1 MFKKILSI
9 DPAALLLS
17 IALIAGAN
25 YTSYAQK
32 NGKGGEKHGGGQGDK
47 HGGDNGGNRGGDDR
61 EQNRGQEK
69 RGNREDRGDD
79 RRSEQ
84 PRNEQPRIQ
93 QPRYEQRQL
102 PQVVYNDQRRDRDD
116 RGNGQGNG
124 QGNRQGNGNRKDN
137 RGDDRRQYEY
147 ENNQRQVP
155 SYGGWVPP
163 GQIRSEEVHRRN
175 DERKALKNEQKYE
188 QRLERDWNR
197 NDERDYRRDQSR
209 DQYSTPPQWWGSQ
222 LPVYRNDYPTR
233 DRRTTTYDQGYPY
246 SGYEN
251 GRSYNVPYY
260 DGYRPSVDQRNTNQN
275 YYGYDPYVYENG
287 YGNDYYDSRG
297 TSWKSTL
304 LRTLI
309 GAVLNGIGGGR
320 NNNYFSPN
328 NYQPYSAGI
337 PANYGQ
343 SPFYGNSSP
352 YYGSSSP
359 YYGNY
364 SPQFGQNYPGGGS
377 NFGGI
382 LGSLPIGGLFGGGN
396 DIGGFVSNELSQV
409 LAQGYLQGLSA
420 GETARGY
427 GSDDRY
433 YNDPYVTDGGV
444 YDQGSSTIGENRR
457 LLSEGYAL
465 GYQDAL
471 NGRGQ
476 ADQGSAGGLD
486 LVNILL
492 SNVLNL
498 G

>member
-9 DPAALLLS
+9 NPAALLLS
-17 IALIAGAN
+17 IALLAGAN

-32 NGKGGEKHGGGQGDK
+32 NGKGGDKHGGEKHGGDK
-47 HGGDNGGNRGGDDR
+47 GGGDDR
-61 EQNRGQEK
+61 EQGRGKEK
-69 RGNREDRGDD
+69 RVDRGDRADD

-84 PRNEQPRIQ
+84 PK
-93 QPRYEQRQL
+93 YERRQM
-102 PQVVYNDQRRDRDD
+102 PQVVYNDQRRDRADRD
-116 RGNGQGNG
+116 YRGNGQGK
-124 QGNRQGNGNRKDN
+124 GNKKEKRN
-137 RGDDRRQYEY
+137 DDRRQYEY
-147 ENNQRQVP
+147 RNDQRQVP

-163 GQIRSEEVHRRN
+163 GQIRSQEVHRRN

-188 QRLERDWNR
+188 RKLDKNERKLERDGNR
-197 NDERDYRRDQSR
+197 IYQSGDRRDQSR
-209 DQYSTPPQWWGSQ
+209 DQYSTPQWWGNESRI
-222 LPVYRNDYPTR
+222 YRNDYPTR
-233 DRRTTTYDQGYPY
+233 DRQSRAYDPRYPY

-251 GRSYNVPYY
+251 GRSYTVPYY
-260 DGYRPSVDQRNTNQN
+260 DGYRPNVDQRNTSQN

-287 YGNDYYDSRG
+287 YGNDYYDNNG

-309 GAVLNGIGGGR
+309 GAVLNGIGGGG
-320 NNNYFSPN
+320 NDNYNDNFSEN
-328 NYQPYSAGI
+328 NYQPYSSGI
-337 PANYGQ
+337 PVNYSQ
-343 SPFYGNSSP
+343 TS
-352 YYGSSSP
+352 YYSNYP
-359 YYGNY
+359 PDYGNY
-364 SPQFGQNYPGGGS
+364 SPQYGQNDFGGGS
-377 NFGGI
+377 NFGGL
-382 LGSLPIGGLFGGGN
+382 LGALPIGDLFGGGN
-396 DIGGFVSNELSQV
+396 DIGGFVSQGLSQV

-420 GETARGY
+420 GDTARRY
-427 GSDDRY
+427 DSADRY
-433 YNDPYVTDGGV
+433 YNDPYVTDDGM

-476 ADQGSAGGLD
+476 ADEGSAGGLD